1 MLNEL
6 PSVWYHA
13 ASESVMGAAQ
23 LWPQST
29 QVFVIYCIKWYYY
42 IIYYIKNLNG
52 AVLDLIEFQNKKI
65 RQSFVFQKKESHK
78 NGGGGGFKKYV
89 FKRRSHLFYLVTF
102 LVQGFTFLGG
112 GGGGGLYLI
121 TK

>member
-29 QVFVIYCIKWYYY
+29 QVFVIYCIKLLLYYIYYY
-42 IIYYIKNLNG
+42 IIYYIMNLNG
-52 AVLDLIEFQNKKI
+52 AVLDLIEFQNKK
-65 RQSFVFQKKESHK
+65 
-78 NGGGGGFKKYV
+78 
-89 FKRRSHLFYLVTF
+89 
-102 LVQGFTFLGG
+102 
-112 GGGGGLYLI
+112 
-121 TK
+121 

>member
-23 LWPQST
+23 LWPTKHTSLCNILHK
-29 QVFVIYCIKWYYY
+29 VILYYY

-78 NGGGGGFKKYV
+78 NGGGGGLCF
-89 FKRRSHLFYLVTF
+89 
-102 LVQGFTFLGG
+102 
-112 GGGGGLYLI
+112 
-121 TK
+121 